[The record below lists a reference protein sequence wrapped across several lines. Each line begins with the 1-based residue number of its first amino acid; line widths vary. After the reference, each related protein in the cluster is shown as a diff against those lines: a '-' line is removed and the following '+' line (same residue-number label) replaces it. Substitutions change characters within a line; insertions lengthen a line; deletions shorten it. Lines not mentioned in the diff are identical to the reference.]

1 MRCDP
6 SRTWFCSAVAV
17 AGGLL
22 LLWAGLGHAREF
34 GRLRATL
41 LAHGLL
47 PGAERRLGAAALV
60 VAEVGVGGAVVAG
73 VLSSL
78 RRASVLPS
86 RLVLP
91 AMAGEA
97 LVYTG
102 FLTYLTVLRH
112 IRPGV
117 PCGCLRDDGPV
128 RVPVLVRAGLFATAA
143 GVTAGLSVGPSP
155 FVGSLT
161 GLGRLASVSVLVPAF
176 VLAVLT
182 ALLPASLRVAPMAPT
197 APPPPATPAVVPTRR
212 RFAHPSSRSSSIRR
226 N

>member
-1 MRCDP
+1 MDAVR
-6 SRTWFCSAVAV
+6 SVAELVCSAVAV

-22 LLWAGLGHAREF
+22 LLWAGLGHARAF

-41 LAHGLL
+41 LVHRLL
-47 PGAERRLGAAALV
+47 PRGGSRAGAAALV

-73 VLSSL
+73 TLSSL
-78 RRASVLPS
+78 RRTSALPS

-91 AMAGEA
+91 AMVGEA

-102 FLTYLTVLRH
+102 FLVYLTVLRRT
-112 IRPGV
+112 RPDA

-128 RVPVLVRAGLFATAA
+128 RAPVLIRAGVFAAVAA
-143 GVTAGLSVGPSP
+143 AAAGLSAGPTP
-155 FVGSLT
+155 FVESLT
-161 GLGRLASVSVLVPAF
+161 GTGRLASVSVLVPAL

-182 ALLPASLRVAPMAPT
+182 ALV
-197 APPPPATPAVVPTRR
+197 PATLV
-212 RFAHPSSRSSSIRR
+212 HPSSRTTSFRR